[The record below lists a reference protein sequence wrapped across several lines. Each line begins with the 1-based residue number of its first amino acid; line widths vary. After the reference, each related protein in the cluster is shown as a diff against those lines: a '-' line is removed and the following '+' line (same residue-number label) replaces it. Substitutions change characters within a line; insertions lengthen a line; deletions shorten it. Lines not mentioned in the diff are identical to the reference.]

1 MATTQRP
8 SPSDLNT
15 ELLVAEAV
23 PGQVREIQRKL
34 RELEQAKARHS
45 ATLNLLV
52 QFALAAGI
60 DLFPVTEQAIRPR
73 NVETAGGMG
82 YENAASNGNAAS
94 PGGADGATVRGE
106 ANDLASDRN
115 ITPLSRTMR

>member
-1 MATTQRP
+1 MGTTQRP

-60 DLFPVTEQAIRPR
+60 DLFPATEQAIRPR
-73 NVETAGGMG
+73 GD
-82 YENAASNGNAAS
+82 NGNAAS

-106 ANDLASDRN
+106 TNDLGSGPS
-115 ITPLSRTMR
+115 ITPLSRAAR